1 MSHSF
6 SLTEVIN
13 RNEDSGYENVEDEH
27 FETEAYVV
35 NKIMRMQHTLIGQAG
50 RGSKKLAG
58 YG

>member
-27 FETEAYVV
+27 LETEAYVV
-35 NKIMRMQHTLIGQAG
+35 NKIMRMHHTLIGQAG
-50 RGSKKLAG
+50 RGSKKLAE

>member
-27 FETEAYVV
+27 FEIEAYVV
-35 NKIMRMQHTLIGQAG
+35 NKIMRMHHTLIGQAG